1 VTAAGTFFGD
11 LRIVLRGRDFR
22 KLFATRLSSQ
32 FADGVFQVGLASLFF
47 FSPERAADPV
57 GVAVALT
64 VSVLP
69 FTLVG
74 PFAGV
79 LLDHWRRRQI
89 LVVANLVRG
98 ALVLVI
104 AALVGVGVVGLW
116 LYVIVLLALSLNR
129 FFLAGLGA
137 SLPHVVPRDEL
148 VMANAV
154 SPTCGTLA
162 AFTGGA
168 LGYLIRREFGVG
180 DATDAF
186 VVLVS
191 AVLYL
196 GAARLA
202 TRMHPDLLGPDD
214 LTDPDYRLTHGFQNS
229 QDDAARRPWH
239 DLPSVSAGIARGLVE
254 AARHVW
260 DRRPAANALLAIG
273 ANRFAYGITTLA
285 TVLLCRNYFNDPDD
299 VDAGLALLAS
309 VFGASGLGFGAA
321 AVLTPLAT
329 QRMRPSTWIVT
340 CYAGAAVV
348 GAVLVVRLDVATA
361 LVGAFLL
368 GLCAQGS
375 KICVDAI
382 VQAAVDDEFRGRTM
396 AFYDMVFNIAFVAA
410 AVTAA
415 LTLPDDGYSPT
426 AFAVVAVLYA
436 ATALGYGMATARLR
450 ARTGS

>member
-1 VTAAGTFFGD
+1 MTAAGTFFGD

-64 VSVLP
+64 VTVLP

-79 LLDHWRRRQI
+79 LLDQWRRRQI
-89 LVVANLVRG
+89 LVVSNLVRA
-98 ALVLVI
+98 ALVLAI
-104 AALVGVGVVGLW
+104 ATLVGFGVVGLW
-116 LYVIVLLALSLNR
+116 LYAIVLLTLSVNR

-162 AFTGGA
+162 AFSGGA
-168 LGYLIRREFGVG
+168 LGYLIRRGFGVG

-191 AVLYL
+191 AALYL

-202 TRMHPDLLGPDD
+202 TRMDRDLLGPDD
-214 LTDPDYRLTHGFQNS
+214 LTDPEYRLTH
-229 QDDAARRPWH
+229 DRRPWH
-239 DLPSVSAGIARGLVE
+239 DLPSVAAGIARGLAE

-260 DRRPAANALLAIG
+260 DRRPAAHALLAIG
-273 ANRFAYGITTLA
+273 SNRFAYGITTLA

-329 QRMRPSTWIVT
+329 QRMRPSSWIVC

-348 GAVLVVRLDVATA
+348 GAVFVVQLDVPTA

-368 GLCAQGS
+368 GLSAQGS

-382 VQAAVDDEFRGRTM
+382 VQATVDDEFRGRTM
-396 AFYDMVFNIAFVAA
+396 AFYDVVFNVAFVAA
-410 AVTAA
+410 AVAAA
-415 LTLPDDGYSPT
+415 LVLPDDGYSPG
-426 AFAVVAVLYA
+426 AYAVVALLYG
-436 ATALGYGMATARLR
+436 ATAVGYGLATHRLR
-450 ARTGS
+450 RS